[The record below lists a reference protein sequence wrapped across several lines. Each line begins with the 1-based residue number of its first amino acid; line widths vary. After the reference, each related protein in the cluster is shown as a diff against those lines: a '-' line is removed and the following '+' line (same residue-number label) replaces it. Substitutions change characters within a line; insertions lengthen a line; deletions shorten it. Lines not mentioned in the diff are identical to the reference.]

1 MAQMGR
7 VLNSD
12 AIRSLMCFA
21 CNGIFTFV
29 KQWSCMHERFHPDA
43 DDNNKQTE
51 FANSDKH
58 SEIKMYTVQETLLR
72 WLDRNR
78 EAFYDNFHLGRFKQR
93 YASDSCADGNPF
105 RNCKDFSDDQWE
117 WRRQLLLPNGG
128 YEILLCNPEDVQ
140 CTQTH
145 ARHHL
150 CKQCLIPLCHH
161 CTEAAWTAKYNYRI
175 PMVR

>member
-1 MAQMGR
+1 MIVTLISYLKLASMTRPQMAQMGG

-12 AIRSLMCFA
+12 TIRSLMCFA

-43 DDNNKQTE
+43 NDNNKQTE

-58 SEIKMYTVQETLLR
+58 SEIKMYTAQETLLR

-93 YASDSCADGNPF
+93 IF
-105 RNCKDFSDDQWE
+105 
-117 WRRQLLLPNGG
+117 
-128 YEILLCNPEDVQ
+128 
-140 CTQTH
+140 
-145 ARHHL
+145 
-150 CKQCLIPLCHH
+150 
-161 CTEAAWTAKYNYRI
+161 
-175 PMVR
+175 